1 MMRHIAHFDLDSF
14 YVSVERIKNPALN
27 NLPILIGS
35 NSDRG
40 VVASCSYET
49 RKFGVRSAMP
59 MKRAKELCPEAI
71 IIKGDRDAYSYYSK
85 WVTSIIEEEVPLV
98 EKASIDEHYL
108 DLSGFLDQNNVL
120 EWTTALRDRI
130 TKETGLPISF
140 AIGSNKTI
148 AKMGTDF
155 AKPLGA
161 LYIKH
166 GQEMSFLKPL
176 SIDKIPMVGQKA
188 TQILK
193 GLGIDK
199 IEQLQEMS
207 AQKLMRIFGKNG
219 YTIWERARGI
229 DNNPVSNFKVKKS
242 ISKEHTYETDVRE
255 TDILKDTIGKM
266 SKDLALELRQDGFF
280 TGVLAVKIRYENFE
294 TVSKQISISYTCF
307 EDKIKQQAL
316 FLMKQLIDPDRAVR
330 LIGIRCSNLTSGS
343 YQLDLFN
350 DDVSELNLTKA
361 IDSIKKKYG
370 TQVIQG
376 IHS

>member
-1 MMRHIAHFDLDSF
+1 MRHIAHFDLDSF

-35 NSDRG
+35 DSDRG

-49 RKFGVRSAMP
+49 RKFGVRSAMS
-59 MKRAKELCPEAI
+59 MKRAKELCPQAI
-71 IIKGDRDAYSYYSK
+71 IIRGDRDAYSYYSK

-108 DLSGFLDQNNVL
+108 DLSELLDENNVL
-120 EWTTALRDRI
+120 EWTIALRDRI
-130 TKETGLPISF
+130 IKETGLPISF

-166 GQEMSFLKPL
+166 GQELDFLKPL

-199 IEQLQEMS
+199 IEQLQKVS
-207 AQKLMRIFGKNG
+207 SHKLIQIFGKNG
-219 YTIWERARGI
+219 YTFWERARGI
-229 DNNPVSNFKVKKS
+229 DNSPVSNFRVKKS
-242 ISKEHTYETDVRE
+242 ISKEHTYEVDVNTE
-255 TDILKDTIGKM
+255 DVLKETIGKM
-266 SKDLALELRQDGFF
+266 SEDLALELRQGGFF

-294 TVSKQISISYTCF
+294 TVSKQIRISYTCF

-316 FLMKQLIDPDRAVR
+316 FLMKQLRDTERAVR

-350 DDVSELNLTKA
+350 DDVSDLNLTHA
-361 IDSIKKKYG
+361 VDSIKKKYG
-370 TQVIQG
+370 PQVMQRVYT
-376 IHS
+376 